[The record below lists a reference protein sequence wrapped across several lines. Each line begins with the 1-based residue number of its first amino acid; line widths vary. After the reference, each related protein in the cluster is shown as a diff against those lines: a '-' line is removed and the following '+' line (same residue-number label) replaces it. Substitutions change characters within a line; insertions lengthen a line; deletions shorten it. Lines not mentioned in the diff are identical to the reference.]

1 MDGATDTSVN
11 QKSGETL
18 NKIRIE
24 QSLEK
29 PSEGASE
36 LLMCIVYF
44 RAIKH
49 VDLYLHR
56 KTCT

>member
-1 MDGATDTSVN
+1 MDGATETSVN

-18 NKIRIE
+18 NRIRIE

-36 LLMCIVYF
+36 L
-44 RAIKH
+44 
-49 VDLYLHR
+49 
-56 KTCT
+56 